1 MANRVQERLKFVE
14 GVYGDNWRKL
24 RESEG
29 KSVREF
35 QKTIPMSFS
44 SISKIENEITPPTIA
59 QINLYQEHFHCSLD
73 YLTGHTTVKDV
84 ELSKMSEYTGLTEKA
99 LEKLHDFYLT
109 HQDIIYPDGRHL
121 GGSYLYLS
129 ALIENEF
136 IQEIAKSVTDL
147 SLNSGSLINNNG
159 DSDDKHRFDRHSF
172 QSLNNICDVDKV
184 RLMEALIN
192 IINEYDERVVH
203 KKEYLAMKLK
213 YESEL
218 KEIFDT
224 IKDKYNGYT
233 KEGD

>member
-1 MANRVQERLKFVE
+1 MANKKQPNLEYQLGYNVNFRT
-14 GVYGDNWRKL
+14 L
-24 RESEG
+24 RENKGLTQKQLADELHIVHSTISDIEKG
-29 KSVREF
+29 KN
-35 QKTIPMSFS
+35 T
-44 SISKIENEITPPTIA
+44 PTIE
-59 QINLYQEHFHCSLD
+59 QLQLYHDYFKVSYD
-73 YLTGHTTVKDV
+73 YLLGYTNVTDV
-84 ELSKMSEYTGLTEKA
+84 EMSKMSEYTGLTEKA

-109 HQDIIYPDGRHL
+109 HQDIIYLDGRHL

-184 RLMEALIN
+184 RLMETLIN
-192 IINEYDERVVH
+192 MINEYDERVVH

>member
-84 ELSKMSEYTGLTEKA
+84 ELSKMSEYTGLSEKA

-109 HQDIIYPDGRHL
+109 HQDIIYLDGRHL

-147 SLNSGSLINNNG
+147 SLNSCSLINNNG